1 MRTAPKLR
9 LLSFFPH
16 YNRQFRLIEWY
27 YSAVSECLLVCTLFW
42 PILVTWLFMKVKEYA
57 IYVVSDTRLLN
68 KTWVIFITLS
78 LGIMDSKWWS
88 WECPLEWEITLF
100 VYNIETRWK
109 WRPIICMVLYQALF
123 LELFPIN
130 KVLYPSFICHWFTGR
145 GEIILA
151 VGIGFGGLCC
161 FGEEAAVDG

>member
-1 MRTAPKLR
+1 MILFCSLGMFASLYTVLTYIGDMIIHESK
-9 LLSFFPH
+9 
-16 YNRQFRLIEWY
+16 I
-27 YSAVSECLLVCTLFW
+27 VCHICCIWHST
-42 PILVTWLFMKVKEYA
+42 
-57 IYVVSDTRLLN
+57 N

-123 LELFPIN
+123 LEIFPIN

>member
-1 MRTAPKLR
+1 MILFCSLGMFASLYTVLTYIGDMIIHESKR
-9 LLSFFPH
+9 
-16 YNRQFRLIEWY
+16 
-27 YSAVSECLLVCTLFW
+27 VCHICCIWHST
-42 PILVTWLFMKVKEYA
+42 
-57 IYVVSDTRLLN
+57 N

-100 VYNIETRWK
+100 VYNIETRWT